1 MTPLTRNRTW
11 RNRTTA
17 RRRLTAAVIA
27 CALLAIPSAANAS
40 YRTLGRSIGNI
51 LQAPLDLICSPVVVG
66 MTLYRNLKDI
76 DDTTG
81 VRVAYTVPGYLW
93 MLGVQVGASSVRTI
107 TGALQLIPGIFLL
120 PFEAD
125 LDPLYDPVD
134 NSSALVEWENGVI
147 DVKFGIAYQGPSY

>member
-1 MTPLTRNRTW
+1 
-11 RNRTTA
+11 
-17 RRRLTAAVIA
+17 
-27 CALLAIPSAANAS
+27 
-40 YRTLGRSIGNI
+40 
-51 LQAPLDLICSPVVVG
+51 
-66 MTLYRNLKDI
+66 
-76 DDTTG
+76 
-81 VRVAYTVPGYLW
+81 YTVPGYLW

-107 TGALQLIPGIFLL
+107 TGALELIPGIFLL